1 MLLPNTVASK
11 LLHEKFKIHKNCNKN
26 MDKIIIKTWI
36 DRRSNHPQFELEQKL
51 RKE

>member
-1 MLLPNTVASK
+1 MK
-11 LLHEKFKIHKNCNKN
+11 IFKKILFKKIVTKIWI
-26 MDKIIIKTWI
+26 KIIIKTWI